1 MSSIPPGERNKN
13 AATILRLLTECR
25 DKISDD
31 CPEPTLKLPDST
43 IRDYV
48 RNIENPVCASKK
60 TDLEGYLQ
68 TMSALVARI
77 EEIRDDLPTG
87 WQDFSNWL
95 RECTAYPKGTTPHVS
110 TGRPPLTVIFGNS
123 DTGAKTTD
131 KPFSFNVSA
140 KPTEKTSTGS
150 SSASSSSPSPTTRDA
165 SPVQLSLLSPE
176 SSPKS
181 TPEKTGPVVSSTN
194 DGKLETILRLLQEER
209 TARIE
214 AEAKRADAEVKQ
226 KQSHDEVL
234 QRITSLEKTNLST
247 KAIADKQKELDE
259 RAASLSKREEAVEA
273 LQAKLEADISRQAA
287 TEKACTAKSGEVDK
301 AFGQM
306 QAKLD
311 RMEKEAKARLAK
323 KKTPIA
329 SATKQKEP
337 VKPTI
342 VVSPSHSNDRVV
354 SEADKVAGPKRKS
367 VGRIVAILNKAFP
380 AKEAVVVFD
389 ELKHKTL
396 RVFKI
401 GKAQRKDFEAQID
414 KVLALYGTPASK
426 REQHVAMLI
435 DLINFEDAIGR
446 NDDGLYGLLNATV
459 KDAAI
464 QYANDGLS
472 KWLFRHYMWL
482 DFDKVFVQHGNLQSI
497 KTIASLGTSLFD
509 MDLALSSAEQPD
521 EFDDG
526 EITATP
532 SEILEKYHGISNE
545 YGSALRHFLS
555 AVPESSPMYELVKA
569 HGEHEGFI
577 TYDSWYKAVR
587 KFDVRF

>member
-1 MSSIPPGERNKN
+1 MSSIPPGERKKN

-25 DKISDD
+25 DKVSDD

-68 TMSALVARI
+68 TMSALIARI

-110 TGRPPLTVIFGNS
+110 TGRPPLTAIFGHS
-123 DTGAKTTD
+123 DAGANTTD
-131 KPFSFNVSA
+131 KPSSFNVSV

-165 SPVQLSLLSPE
+165 SPVQLSLSSPG

-181 TPEKTGPVVSSTN
+181 TPEKTGP
-194 DGKLETILRLLQEER
+194 EER

-214 AEAKRADAEVKQ
+214 VEAKRADAEIKQ

-234 QRITSLEKTNLST
+234 QRIASLEKINLST
-247 KAIADKQKELDE
+247 KAIANKQKELDE

-287 TEKACTAKSGEVDK
+287 TEKAFIVKSEEVDK
-301 AFGQM
+301 VFGQM

-323 KKTPIA
+323 TKTPIA

-367 VGRIVAILNKAFP
+367 VSRIIAILNKAFP
-380 AKEAVVVFD
+380 ANEAVIVFD

-396 RVFKI
+396 RVFKV

-435 DLINFEDAIGR
+435 DLVNFEDAIGR
-446 NDDGLYGLLNATV
+446 NDDGLYSLLNATV

-482 DFDKVFVQHGNLQSI
+482 DFDKVFAQHDNLQSI

-509 MDLALSSAEQPD
+509 MELALSSAEQPG
-521 EFDDG
+521 EFDE

-532 SEILEKYHGISNE
+532 SEILEEYHGIFNE

-569 HGEHEGFI
+569 HGEREGFI
-577 TYDSWYKAVR
+577 TYDSWYKAVH

>member
-1 MSSIPPGERNKN
+1 MSSIPPGERKKN

-25 DKISDD
+25 DKVSDD

-68 TMSALVARI
+68 TMSALIARI

-110 TGRPPLTVIFGNS
+110 TGRPPLTAIFGNS
-123 DTGAKTTD
+123 DAGANTTD
-131 KPFSFNVSA
+131 KPSSFNVSV

-165 SPVQLSLLSPE
+165 SPVQLSLSSPG

-181 TPEKTGPVVSSTN
+181 TPEKTGPVVSSNN

-214 AEAKRADAEVKQ
+214 AEAKRADADIKQ

-234 QRITSLEKTNLST
+234 QQIASLEKINLST

-259 RAASLSKREEAVEA
+259 RAASLSKREEAASGHRES
-273 LQAKLEADISRQAA
+273 LHRQI
-287 TEKACTAKSGEVDK
+287 GEVDK

-311 RMEKEAKARLAK
+311 RTEKEAKARLAK
-323 KKTPIA
+323 KKTPIT

-380 AKEAVVVFD
+380 AKEVVVVFD

-414 KVLALYGTPASK
+414 KVLALYGTPTSK

-532 SEILEKYHGISNE
+532 SEILEKYHGIFNE

>member
-131 KPFSFNVSA
+131 KPFSFNVST

-181 TPEKTGPVVSSTN
+181 TPEKTGPV
-194 DGKLETILRLLQEER
+194 EER

-301 AFGQM
+301 AFG
-306 QAKLD
+306 
-311 RMEKEAKARLAK
+311 
-323 KKTPIA
+323 
-329 SATKQKEP
+329 
-337 VKPTI
+337 
-342 VVSPSHSNDRVV
+342 
-354 SEADKVAGPKRKS
+354 
-367 VGRIVAILNKAFP
+367 
-380 AKEAVVVFD
+380 
-389 ELKHKTL
+389 
-396 RVFKI
+396 
-401 GKAQRKDFEAQID
+401 
-414 KVLALYGTPASK
+414 
-426 REQHVAMLI
+426 
-435 DLINFEDAIGR
+435 
-446 NDDGLYGLLNATV
+446 
-459 KDAAI
+459 
-464 QYANDGLS
+464 
-472 KWLFRHYMWL
+472 
-482 DFDKVFVQHGNLQSI
+482 
-497 KTIASLGTSLFD
+497 
-509 MDLALSSAEQPD
+509 
-521 EFDDG
+521 
-526 EITATP
+526 
-532 SEILEKYHGISNE
+532 
-545 YGSALRHFLS
+545 
-555 AVPESSPMYELVKA
+555 
-569 HGEHEGFI
+569 
-577 TYDSWYKAVR
+577 
-587 KFDVRF
+587 

>member
-1 MSSIPPGERNKN
+1 
-13 AATILRLLTECR
+13 
-25 DKISDD
+25 
-31 CPEPTLKLPDST
+31 
-43 IRDYV
+43 
-48 RNIENPVCASKK
+48 
-60 TDLEGYLQ
+60 
-68 TMSALVARI
+68 
-77 EEIRDDLPTG
+77 
-87 WQDFSNWL
+87 
-95 RECTAYPKGTTPHVS
+95 
-110 TGRPPLTVIFGNS
+110 
-123 DTGAKTTD
+123 
-131 KPFSFNVSA
+131 
-140 KPTEKTSTGS
+140 
-150 SSASSSSPSPTTRDA
+150 
-165 SPVQLSLLSPE
+165 
-176 SSPKS
+176 
-181 TPEKTGPVVSSTN
+181 VVSSTN

-214 AEAKRADAEVKQ
+214 AEAKRADAEIKQ

-234 QRITSLEKTNLST
+234 QRIASLEKINLST

-287 TEKACTAKSGEVDK
+287 TEKAFIAKSGEVDK

-323 KKTPIA
+323 TKTPIA

-342 VVSPSHSNDRVV
+342 AVSPSNSNDRVV

-367 VGRIVAILNKAFP
+367 VSRIIAILNKAFP
-380 AKEAVVVFD
+380 AKEAVIVFD

-396 RVFKI
+396 RVFKV

-446 NDDGLYGLLNATV
+446 NDDGLYSLLNATV

-482 DFDKVFVQHGNLQSI
+482 DFDKVFAQHGNLQSI

-509 MDLALSSAEQPD
+509 MELALSSAEQPG
-521 EFDDG
+521 EFDE

-532 SEILEKYHGISNE
+532 SEILEKYHGIFNE

-569 HGEHEGFI
+569 HGEREGFI

>member
-1 MSSIPPGERNKN
+1 MSSIPPGERKKN

-25 DKISDD
+25 DKVSDD

-68 TMSALVARI
+68 TMSALIARI

-95 RECTAYPKGTTPHVS
+95 RECTAYPKGTTPHVP

-123 DTGAKTTD
+123 DTGAKTTE

-165 SPVQLSLLSPE
+165 SPIQLSLSSPA

-214 AEAKRADAEVKQ
+214 AEAKRADAEIKQ

-234 QRITSLEKTNLST
+234 QRIASLEKINLST

-287 TEKACTAKSGEVDK
+287 TEKAFIAKSGEVDK

-323 KKTPIA
+323 TKTPIA

-342 VVSPSHSNDRVV
+342 AVSPSNSNDRVV

-367 VGRIVAILNKAFP
+367 VSRIIAILNKAFP
-380 AKEAVVVFD
+380 AKEAVIVFD

-396 RVFKI
+396 RVFKV

-435 DLINFEDAIGR
+435 DLINFEDAIGC
-446 NDDGLYGLLNATV
+446 NDDGLYSLLNATV

-482 DFDKVFVQHGNLQSI
+482 DFDKVFAQHGNLQSI

-509 MDLALSSAEQPD
+509 MELALSSAEQPG
-521 EFDDG
+521 EFDE

-532 SEILEKYHGISNE
+532 SEILEKYHGIFNE

-569 HGEHEGFI
+569 HGEREGFI

>member
-1 MSSIPPGERNKN
+1 MSSIPPGERKKN

-25 DKISDD
+25 DKVSDD

-68 TMSALVARI
+68 TMSALIARI
-77 EEIRDDLPTG
+77 EEIRNDLPTG

-110 TGRPPLTVIFGNS
+110 TGRPPLTAIFGNS
-123 DTGAKTTD
+123 DAGANTTD
-131 KPFSFNVSA
+131 KRSSFNVSV

-165 SPVQLSLLSPE
+165 SPVQLSLSSPG

-181 TPEKTGPVVSSTN
+181 TPEKTGPV
-194 DGKLETILRLLQEER
+194 EER

-214 AEAKRADAEVKQ
+214 AEAKRADAEIKQ

-234 QRITSLEKTNLST
+234 QRIASLEKINLST
-247 KAIADKQKELDE
+247 KAIANKQKELDE

-287 TEKACTAKSGEVDK
+287 TEKAFIVKSEEVDK
-301 AFGQM
+301 VFGQM

-323 KKTPIA
+323 TKTPIA

-367 VGRIVAILNKAFP
+367 VSRIIAILNKAFP
-380 AKEAVVVFD
+380 ANEAVIVFD

-396 RVFKI
+396 RVFKV

-446 NDDGLYGLLNATV
+446 NDDGLYSLLNATV

-482 DFDKVFVQHGNLQSI
+482 DFDKVFAQHGNLQSI

-509 MDLALSSAEQPD
+509 MELALSSAEQPG
-521 EFDDG
+521 EFDE

-532 SEILEKYHGISNE
+532 SEILEEYHGIFNE

-569 HGEHEGFI
+569 HGEREGFI

>member
-1 MSSIPPGERNKN
+1 MSSIPPGERKKN

-25 DKISDD
+25 DKVSDD

-68 TMSALVARI
+68 TMSALIARI

-110 TGRPPLTVIFGNS
+110 TGRPPLTAIFGHS
-123 DTGAKTTD
+123 DAGANTTD
-131 KPFSFNVSA
+131 KPSSFNVSV
-140 KPTEKTSTGS
+140 KPTEKTSTG
-150 SSASSSSPSPTTRDA
+150 
-165 SPVQLSLLSPE
+165 
-176 SSPKS
+176 K
-181 TPEKTGPVVSSTN
+181 
-194 DGKLETILRLLQEER
+194 R

-214 AEAKRADAEVKQ
+214 VEAKRADAEIKQ

-234 QRITSLEKTNLST
+234 QRIASLEKINLST
-247 KAIADKQKELDE
+247 KAIANKQKELDE

-287 TEKACTAKSGEVDK
+287 TEKAFIVKSEEVDK
-301 AFGQM
+301 VFGQM

-323 KKTPIA
+323 TKTPIA

-367 VGRIVAILNKAFP
+367 VSRIIAILNKAFP
-380 AKEAVVVFD
+380 ANEAVIVFD

-396 RVFKI
+396 RVFKV

-435 DLINFEDAIGR
+435 DLVNFEDAIGR
-446 NDDGLYGLLNATV
+446 NDDGLYSLLNATV

-482 DFDKVFVQHGNLQSI
+482 DFDKVFAQHDNLQSI

-509 MDLALSSAEQPD
+509 MELALSSAEQPG
-521 EFDDG
+521 EFDE

-532 SEILEKYHGISNE
+532 SEILEEYHGIFNE

-569 HGEHEGFI
+569 HGEREGFI
-577 TYDSWYKAVR
+577 TYDSWYKAVH